1 MAGFWRPPPGGARGQ
16 LPPPAPPSLRHWAY
30 AISLMKHRRGEQE
43 YSLYGG
49 PLCYIF
55 LLIGGQGG
63 LFLHRGHGRPQ
74 KLSLGVQ
81 AKKCPHH
88 RERVAKMPPHMIVKR
103 PHPPPP
109 PPPNEKSLTYE
120 EPGGRRLTLS
130 PPCGRPCIR
139 AFFVLKVMGG
149 PLLRLPPPPTK
160 ICDYQFIHSIHP
172 I

>member
-1 MAGFWRPPPGGARGQ
+1 
-16 LPPPAPPSLRHWAY
+16 
-30 AISLMKHRRGEQE
+30 MKHRRGEQE

-74 KLSLGVQ
+74 KFSLGVQ

-109 PPPNEKSLTYE
+109 NEKSLTYE

-130 PPCGRPCIR
+130 PPLR
-139 AFFVLKVMGG
+139 APMYKGLFCPKSYGG
-149 PLLRLPPPPTK
+149 PLLRLPPPLRKFVT
-160 ICDYQFIHSIHP
+160 INSFIQFIQFEYLNQN
-172 I
+172 